1 MKRRIILS
9 LPILIVLFLCGCEN
23 GSSSHTPSN
32 NSVKDVPENEVSKE
46 ENTESEEAR
55 QSGLNENAPE
65 PVKEEA
71 PVLSSTEGIDIDLTS
86 LSSTMVYSQVYN
98 MISEPSSF
106 IGKMVRM
113 NGLFSYF
120 YDETNDRHYFACII
134 KDATACCAQG
144 IEFVLDGDYVFPE
157 DYPEPGSEITVTGV
171 FDTYEE
177 GEYMYCTLRKAS
189 MSF

>member
-1 MKRRIILS
+1 MKRRIVLS
-9 LPILIVLFLCGCEN
+9 LLILIVLFLCGCEN
-23 GSSSHTPSN
+23 GSSSHTASN
-32 NSVKDVPENEVSKE
+32 NSVKDVLENEVSKE

-55 QSGLNENAPE
+55 KSGLNENAPE
-65 PVKEEA
+65 PVEEEV
-71 PVLSSTEGIDIDLTS
+71 PVLSNIEGIDIDLTS

-98 MISEPSSF
+98 MMSEPSSF

-120 YDETNDRHYFACII
+120 YDETNDQYYFACII

-144 IEFVLDGDYVFPE
+144 IEFVLEGDYIFPE